1 MDCSSAAPML
11 HLYLDGELGRAEV
24 AELERHLDDCP
35 ACTRELMHLD
45 ELRRAVRSGAPRYRA
60 PASLRRS
67 LESASRRNAPA
78 RRPRPQW
85 LALAASVLAAALVSF
100 ATVHWFKGSGGPD
113 APGELV
119 AHDLFASHL
128 RALAAASAVDVVS
141 EDRHTVKPW
150 FEGRIGVAPPVRDFR
165 ERGFELLGG
174 RIDYVGGERVAAVVY
189 RHGKHLVDVYFLGGN
204 VPAPTNTSRQGYEIV
219 GTRIQGQPAWIV
231 SDMDATELGAFA
243 RLLETP

>member
-24 AELERHLDDCP
+24 AELERHLDGCP

-60 PASLRRS
+60 PASLRRG
-67 LESASRRNAPA
+67 LEAASRRNVPA
-78 RRPRPQW
+78 RRPRAQW
-85 LALAASVLAAALVSF
+85 LALAASVVAAALVSY
-100 ATVHWFKGSGGPD
+100 ATVTWVGGGASR
-113 APGELV
+113 APADLV

-128 RALAAASAVDVVS
+128 RALAAASPVDVVS

-150 FEGRIGVAPPVRDFR
+150 FEGRIGVAPPVRDFK
-165 ERGFELLGG
+165 EQGFELLGG

-189 RHGKHLVDVYFLGGN
+189 RHAQHLIDVYFPGN
-204 VPAPTNTSRQGYEIV
+204 DAASPADKHSRGYSIV
-219 GTRIQGQPAWIV
+219 VARIQDQPAWIV
-231 SDMDATELGAFA
+231 SDMDEHELDAFA
-243 RLLETP
+243 RLLESP